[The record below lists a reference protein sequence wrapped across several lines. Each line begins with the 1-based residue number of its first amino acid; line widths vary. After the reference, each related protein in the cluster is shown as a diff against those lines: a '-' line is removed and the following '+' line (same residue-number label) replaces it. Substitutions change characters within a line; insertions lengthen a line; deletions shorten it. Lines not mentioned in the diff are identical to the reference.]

1 MTDPTN
7 PVSPSGDR
15 VPESPAVTPAAAPA
29 AAPLAARKRSTRW
42 LTPTLAI
49 VAALAVGMVG
59 GVFIGR
65 SGAAHAGPG
74 TFARGQFAG
83 GDSSQIQGGSGQGGG
98 TGRAFAGGGFTTGK
112 ITAIDGTTI
121 TVKAPD
127 GTLKKV
133 STTAK
138 TRVSK
143 TTTSSVDELK
153 KGETVTVIGA
163 TGSDGTVAATTI
175 SQGAGLRGGF
185 GARPGGAPTPNN

>member
-15 VPESPAVTPAAAPA
+15 MPEPPAATPSVAPV
-29 AAPLAARKRSTRW
+29 AAPIAARPRSMRW

-49 VAALAVGMVG
+49 VAALAVGVVG

-74 TFARGQFAG
+74 TFARGQFVG
-83 GDSSQIQGGSGQGGG
+83 GNSSQIQGGSGA
-98 TGRAFAGGGFTTGK
+98 GRSFAGGGFTTGK
-112 ITAIDGTTI
+112 IVAIDGTTI
-121 TVKAPD
+121 TVKAQD
-127 GTLKKV
+127 GTEKKV
-133 STTAK
+133 TTSDK

-143 TTTSSVDELK
+143 TTTSSVGALK

-163 TGSDGTVAATTI
+163 TGSDGTVAATSI

-185 GARPGGAPTPNN
+185 GARPGGAATPPASGN